1 VDRYV
6 QLLLGVSDKLPVGD
20 NDARKR
26 MLNHVASA
34 ASVGMTILGMLDL
47 LDGGSP
53 EVASRVL
60 RVAKPE
66 YADYARQDLLQGAKL
81 HLLREAVFQY
91 GHGLR
96 SVLLVLDPDSRLS
109 RLDPPMDIL
118 ADVLVRSG
126 LPGSR
131 DKLDP
136 LLVCM
141 YLRDCLR
148 ADGVHFIRNGASE
161 TFEIDGVRYTFTH
174 GHRVQCDSW
183 DHLLHAL
190 TVLLRVVDEVV
201 TISASRVPFV
211 PDVRWMPQG
220 GTELRAPPRP
230 HQPPKLL

>member
-1 VDRYV
+1 
-6 QLLLGVSDKLPVGD
+6 
-20 NDARKR
+20 
-26 MLNHVASA
+26 
-34 ASVGMTILGMLDL
+34 
-47 LDGGSP
+47 
-53 EVASRVL
+53 
-60 RVAKPE
+60 
-66 YADYARQDLLQGAKL
+66 
-81 HLLREAVFQY
+81 
-91 GHGLR
+91 
-96 SVLLVLDPDSRLS
+96 
-109 RLDPPMDIL
+109 MDIL

-126 LPGSR
+126 LPSSR

-136 LLVCM
+136 MLVCT